1 MFLLL
6 TFIDT
11 NYLSVARCA
20 INYCYPMKRSLHLL
34 MLGMLVILFAHPD
47 VSAQPKTLTV
57 DQVFKNKKLANGTP
71 LVPDASI
78 DKAAFAKQYA
88 ANKALWDK
96 AFDYLNKT
104 NLDTVAPGKYAIA
117 GDSVY
122 AVVIAGPTKTP
133 EQAKWESHLKY
144 IDFQC
149 VLKNAEAMQTAP
161 MSTATITNPY
171 DAKTDN
177 INYNAAMETS
187 RLVTPGNILL
197 FFPGTVHRAGLKA
210 GGYDADRRVVI
221 KIMVSQ

>member
-1 MFLLL
+1 MFIY
-6 TFIDT
+6 THV
-11 NYLSVARCA
+11 N
-20 INYCYPMKRSLHLL
+20 
-34 MLGMLVILFAHPD
+34 
-47 VSAQPKTLTV
+47 AQAKAVTV
-57 DQVFKNKKLANGTP
+57 NQVFKNKKLANGTP
-71 LVPDASI
+71 LIPDASI
-78 DKAAFAKQYA
+78 DKAAFAKQYT

-96 AFDYLNKT
+96 AFIYLNKT
-104 NLDTVAPGKYAIA
+104 NLDTIAPGKYNIA

-149 VLKNAEAMQTAP
+149 VLKNAETMQTAA

-177 INYNAAMETS
+177 INYDATMQTS

-197 FFPGTVHRAGLKA
+197 FFPGTVHRAGLKTA
-210 GGYDADRRVVI
+210 GYDTDRRVVI

>member
-1 MFLLL
+1 
-6 TFIDT
+6 
-11 NYLSVARCA
+11 
-20 INYCYPMKRSLHLL
+20 MKRSLHLL
-34 MLGMLVILFAHPD
+34 VLSVFVILFTHPD
-47 VSAQPKTLTV
+47 VNAQANKVTV
-57 DQVFKNKKLANGTP
+57 EQVFKNKKLANGTP
-71 LVPDASI
+71 LIPDASI
-78 DKAAFAKQYA
+78 DKAAFVKQYI

-96 AFDYLNKT
+96 AFDYLRKT
-104 NLDTVAPGKYAIA
+104 NLDTIAPGKYAIA

-177 INYNAAMETS
+177 INYTATMETS

-197 FFPGTVHRAGLKA
+197 FFPGTVHRAGLRA
-210 GGYDADRRVVI
+210 GGYDTDRRVVI
-221 KIMVSQ
+221 KIMFSE